1 MFAKWRD
8 ESMKE
13 ENEKN
18 KLIEIIKSMD
28 DDKIEYL
35 LTYVQLLLNRW
46 G

>member
-1 MFAKWRD
+1 
-8 ESMKE
+8 MKE